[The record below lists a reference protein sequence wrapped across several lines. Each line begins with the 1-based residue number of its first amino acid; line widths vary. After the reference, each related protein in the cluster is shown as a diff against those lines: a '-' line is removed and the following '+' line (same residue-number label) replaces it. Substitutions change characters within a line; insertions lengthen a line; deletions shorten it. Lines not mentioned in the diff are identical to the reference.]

1 MATKQK
7 ERPAGKPA
15 TIDIARLAESP
26 WNTHGMDDDAA
37 DSLMESVRKLGV
49 IQRLVV
55 RPIYNGK
62 DRVTASYEIV
72 DGHRRYRAAKRL
84 GVKALPCDIVEL
96 DDTDAQTQTLAANAQ
111 RIANDPLLEAELI
124 QRMENHGM
132 KRREIAAALG
142 TYEHKVA
149 RRARLCSLID
159 GWREEYRKAKEKPSV
174 ATLEMIAAHEPGLQ
188 TTVLMSLHDNTDEN
202 QDESVFD
209 DYEIEEDDFVN
220 RMRKLDAEGIPFDPE
235 TAGCANCP
243 NNTACHLGLFP
254 EDRMGQCQNASCYAL
269 KWNTAIDAEIKRLR
283 KRKVTVKEVKM
294 KWDIPCS
301 WGATRKKERKNT
313 VPYVYEESGLKRILW
328 SVPEAEKP
336 VPAAQTEKEKA
347 AAKAEKKRNRLVRSA
362 RDKMREEIDKVIE
375 DAKTF
380 RSVHDK
386 IYGDLAA
393 LRLKRE
399 LERAW
404 HEDSFVDDF
413 ARVWDLTCCLDED
426 EREAYDEAMEREDR
440 ANADTEDDENDGEED
455 GDEA

>member
-1 MATKQK
+1 MATRQQK
-7 ERPAGKPA
+7 ERPAGQAA

-26 WNTHGMDDDAA
+26 WNTHDKTADDEA
-37 DSLMESVRKLGV
+37 DSLMQSVQKLGV

-72 DGHRRYRAAKRL
+72 DGHRRYWAAKRL
-84 GVKALPCDIVEL
+84 GIKALPCDIVEL
-96 DDTDAQTQTLAANAQ
+96 DDAEAQTQTLAANVQ
-111 RIANDPLLEAELI
+111 RISNDPLLEAELI

-142 TYEHKVA
+142 TYEHHVT
-149 RRARLCSLID
+149 RRARLTALID

-188 TTVLMSLHDNTDEN
+188 NEVLRGVREDTD
-202 QDESVFD
+202 QDASVFD
-209 DYEIEEDDFVN
+209 EYEIEVSDFEH
-220 RMRKLDAEGIPFDPE
+220 RMRKLDAEGLPFDPE
-235 TAGCANCP
+235 TCGCANCP

-254 EDRMGQCQNASCYAL
+254 EDKLGRCQNASCYAL
-269 KWNTAIDAEIKRLR
+269 KWNTAMDAEIERLR
-283 KRKVTVKEVKM
+283 KRKVAVKEVKQ

-301 WGATRKKERKNT
+301 WSATWKKERKNT
-313 VPYVYEESGLKRILW
+313 VPYVYEDSGLKRIMW

-336 VPAAQTEKEKA
+336 VPAAQTEEEKA
-347 AAKAEKKRNRLVRSA
+347 KAKAEKKRNKLLRSA
-362 RDKMREEIDKVIE
+362 RDKMREEIDNVIE

-426 EREAYDEAMEREDR
+426 EREAYDEEMRKRDE
-440 ANADTEDDENDGEED
+440 ADADAEDGEED